1 MYKSYYDIY
10 LKYLTGGGGGLLAGT
25 SGEIVS
31 SIWQKA
37 VYFDKETVSVEV
49 GLF

>member
-1 MYKSYYDIY
+1 MYKSYDIY
-10 LKYLTGGGGGLLAGT
+10 LKYLTGGGSLLAGT

-37 VYFDKETVSVEV
+37 VYFDKETVYVEV